1 MFRRRA
7 PHPSLPAFDA
17 VLEEVE
23 RAKGVLVTA
32 VPAGRTAPALSPAEA
47 LLGFEEGLR
56 SATTRMAAWHSAAP
70 AAHWAA
76 CSEALE
82 RCLRGAERLRLE
94 APALDFEGLVTVLG
108 DLMSPLDAFEEARR
122 ALAGRV

>member
-23 RAKGVLVTA
+23 RAKALLVAA
-32 VPAGRTAPALSPAEA
+32 VPAGRAAPRLSPAEA
-47 LLGFEEGLR
+47 LLGFEEALR
-56 SATTRMAAWHSAAP
+56 SATARMAAWRPAAP
-70 AAHWAA
+70 PAHWAA
-76 CSEALE
+76 CAGALE

-108 DLMSPLDAFEEARR
+108 DLMSPLDAFDEARR
-122 ALAGRV
+122 ALAGRA